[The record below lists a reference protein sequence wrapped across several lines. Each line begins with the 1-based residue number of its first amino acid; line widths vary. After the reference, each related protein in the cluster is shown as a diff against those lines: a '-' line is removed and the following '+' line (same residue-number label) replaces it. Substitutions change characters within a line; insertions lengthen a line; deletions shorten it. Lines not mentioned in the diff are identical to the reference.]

1 MELGDQ
7 AEHRVLIPLQ
17 AAYANRIRGFFRRH
31 GEVSIEVAPLDG
43 QDILEHSRNSSGTTN
58 VVWMVAS

>member
-7 AEHRVLIPLQ
+7 AEHRVHIPLQ
-17 AAYANRIRGFFRRH
+17 AAYANRIRGFFRRC
-31 GEVSIEVAPLDG
+31 IEVAALDG
-43 QDILEHSRNSSGTTN
+43 QYILEHSRNSSGTTN